1 MNNSEQMNL
10 LLEKYSEH
18 LEMVGVNETVLV
30 RMLLHQLAKEMDK
43 SDYLNKKLKLLEVE
57 YYKKCHS

>member
-1 MNNSEQMNL
+1 MNSEHL
-10 LLEKYSEH
+10 AVLVEKYSEH
-18 LEMVGVNETVLV
+18 LEMVGDNETVLV
-30 RMLLHQLAKEMDK
+30 KMLLHQLSKEMEK